1 MTIMSADLMDSIFY
15 HYYRKLGVEF
25 RENRKISAMV
35 KQYCASKGKRHDVH
49 TNGNRLTILRLTD
62 RPWSKTL
69 RKMLIDH
76 EDHER
81 TVMEV
86 YKLAIDERT
95 NGIPKI
101 WLANKDTPN
110 AFIDGTLLPGMPQ
123 GFNQFQHY
131 DCFVMLSALRPD
143 KSLAKFLQDMT
154 GMTERQIR
162 RAIASQVAIQAMGR
176 GSIRN
181 PDAEQPYLF
190 ICPDKDTS
198 DDVGAKYA
206 GCQTGFLLGYDP
218 LPAPK
223 SAAGGRPPKYA
234 TDEERKAAK
243 LEQNRLANR
252 LYRVRKNSSLQG
264 EILLANPDR
273 SIGEVSSRIYDMAV
287 QDLDAMATLWPE
299 MNGIDGFSLSHWRHK
314 GDNIG
319 TGCDA
324 FTPAAMLAAT
334 LRRWQGWEY
343 RKKHEVPM
351 YSPTLFAAELDPVKN
366 RGKENALI
374 MRGIILDIEHGAIS
388 PAEFPAIFPELQ
400 MILYSSFNHTNES
413 PRYRICIPTTH
424 FVTPQINE
432 VICWTLVH
440 KLSKLGYGDKGSERP
455 HGLDTGKFEGTSMFY
470 RPSTR
475 PEMFL
480 TEHLADR
487 QPLNSAQWTQPIGD
501 RFRRSEARRVE
512 IIVPAE
518 RGGQA
523 LPQPSV
529 ESER

>member
-1 MTIMSADLMDSIFY
+1 
-15 HYYRKLGVEF
+15 
-25 RENRKISAMV
+25 
-35 KQYCASKGKRHDVH
+35 
-49 TNGNRLTILRLTD
+49 
-62 RPWSKTL
+62 
-69 RKMLIDH
+69 
-76 EDHER
+76 
-81 TVMEV
+81 MEV

-143 KSLAKFLQDMT
+143 KSHAKFLQDMT

-218 LPAPK
+218 VPAHKP
-223 SAAGGRPPKYA
+223 ATGGRPPKYA

-252 LYRVRKNSSLQG
+252 LYRVRKNSSLYDG
-264 EILLANPDR
+264 ILPTNPET
-273 SIGEVSSRIYDMAV
+273 SIGGASSRIHSMAAS
-287 QDLDAMATLWPE
+287 DLDAMATLWPE
-299 MNGIDGFSLSHWRHK
+299 MNGTGGFSLSHWQHK
-314 GDNIG
+314 RDNIG

-324 FTPAAMLAAT
+324 FTPAAMFAAT

-343 RKKHEVPM
+343 SKKDKVPM
-351 YSPTLFAAELDPVKN
+351 YSPTLFAAELDPIKN
-366 RGKENALI
+366 RGKENALV
-374 MRGIILDIEHGAIS
+374 MRGLVLDIEHSTIS
-388 PAEFPAIFPELQ
+388 PEEFPTIFPELQ
-400 MILYSSFNHTNES
+400 MILYSSYNHTKGS
-413 PRYRICIPTTH
+413 PRYRVCISTSH
-424 FVTPQINE
+424 FVTPKINE
-432 VICWTLVH
+432 AICWTIAH
-440 KLSKLGYGDKGSERP
+440 KLSKLGYGGKGSQRP
-455 HGLDTGKFEGTSMFY
+455 HGLDTSKFDGTSMFH
-470 RPSTR
+470 RPSNR

-480 TEHLADR
+480 TEYLTDR
-487 QPLNSAQWTQPIGD
+487 QPLNPYQWID
-501 RFRRSEARRVE
+501 EAPPEAWLAAKMIEVIPQIAPPE
-512 IIVPAE
+512 EFPSPAE
-518 RGGQA
+518 DTPERKAARIAGAVKHFRTTGLAEGKGRPKLYGLYKSLKDIGCSDYEASTIMYAQT
-523 LPQPSV
+523 PDMHDP
-529 ESER
+529 SERSAEVKHLTGN

>member
-1 MTIMSADLMDSIFY
+1 M
-15 HYYRKLGVEF
+15 
-25 RENRKISAMV
+25 
-35 KQYCASKGKRHDVH
+35 
-49 TNGNRLTILRLTD
+49 
-62 RPWSKTL
+62 
-69 RKMLIDH
+69 
-76 EDHER
+76 
-81 TVMEV
+81 
-86 YKLAIDERT
+86 
-95 NGIPKI
+95 
-101 WLANKDTPN
+101 
-110 AFIDGTLLPGMPQ
+110 
-123 GFNQFQHY
+123 
-131 DCFVMLSALRPD
+131 
-143 KSLAKFLQDMT
+143 
-154 GMTERQIR
+154 
-162 RAIASQVAIQAMGR
+162 
-176 GSIRN
+176 
-181 PDAEQPYLF
+181 
-190 ICPDKDTS
+190 
-198 DDVGAKYA
+198 
-206 GCQTGFLLGYDP
+206 
-218 LPAPK
+218 K
-223 SAAGGRPPKYA
+223 SAKLP
-234 TDEERKAAK
+234 K

-264 EILLANPDR
+264 EICSRIPIDR
-273 SIGEVSSRIYDMAV
+273 SVRSPAESMTWQS

-299 MNGIDGFSLSHWRHK
+299 MNGIAGFSLSHWRHK

-455 HGLDTGKFEGTSMFY
+455 HGLDTGKFNGTSMFH
-470 RPSTR
+470 RPSHR
-475 PEMFL
+475 PDMFL
-480 TEHLADR
+480 TEHLTDR
-487 QPLNSAQWTQPIGD
+487 QPLNPYEWIDHAPP
-501 RFRRSEARRVE
+501 EAWLVAKMIEKVPQILPEE
-512 IIVPAE
+512 IVSPAE
-518 RGGQA
+518 GTLERKAARIAGAVKHFRTTG
-523 LPQPSV
+523 LDEGKGRPSSTV
-529 ESER
+529 STKCLREIGC